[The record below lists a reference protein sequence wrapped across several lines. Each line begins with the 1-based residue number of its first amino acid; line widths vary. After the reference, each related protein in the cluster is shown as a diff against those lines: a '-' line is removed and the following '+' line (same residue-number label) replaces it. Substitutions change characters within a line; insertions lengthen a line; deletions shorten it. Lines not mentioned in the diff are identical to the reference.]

1 MEIDYVKMGKQLK
14 RIRKARGMKQRDCAA
29 AIQQCSLAFYG
40 HIERGTRRMSMDTF
54 CALVTAM
61 DLSAD
66 ELLRASM
73 KGG

>member
-29 AIQQCSLAFYG
+29 AIQCSLALYG

>member
-1 MEIDYVKMGKQLK
+1 
-14 RIRKARGMKQRDCAA
+14 MKQRDCAA
-29 AIQQCSLAFYG
+29 AIQCSLAFYG

-73 KGG
+73 KGGMTTTQKSA